1 MKTMGQ
7 MRDGGRPRRDIK
19 GNEILPRS
27 WMSPM
32 INVRFLIPIFYPS
45 LLFKC
50 TAAINIQIIRF
61 NVAILTQSIFIALI
75 ILDRR

>member
-19 GNEILPRS
+19 ENEILPRS

-32 INVRFLIPIFYPS
+32 INVRFLIPIFIDLCY
-45 LLFKC
+45 L
-50 TAAINIQIIRF
+50 NIHSHKYI
-61 NVAILTQSIFIALI
+61 
-75 ILDRR
+75 DY

>member
-19 GNEILPRS
+19 ENEILPRS

-32 INVRFLIPIFYPS
+32 INVRFLIPIFIDLCY
-45 LLFKC
+45 L
-50 TAAINIQIIRF
+50 NIQPHKY
-61 NVAILTQSIFIALI
+61 T
-75 ILDRR
+75 DY